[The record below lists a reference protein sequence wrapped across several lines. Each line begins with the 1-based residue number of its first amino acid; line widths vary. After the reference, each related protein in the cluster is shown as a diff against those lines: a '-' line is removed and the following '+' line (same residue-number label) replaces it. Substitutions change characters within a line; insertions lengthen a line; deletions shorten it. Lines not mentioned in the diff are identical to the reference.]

1 MNITCDFSNN
11 GTDCS
16 HVFEGVHISIT
27 IFQAIFALVIFLLAF
42 PLNILLITAMIIYRH
57 LLDKTILVTIS
68 FLISNTVIG
77 IGSSQIFITSML
89 RAWIFGYWG
98 CQVFSFMTVV
108 AKVSRYATVGLVCI
122 ARFIKVFFPHSNQL
136 KLLAGFLTGSWLF
149 AFFAGLLKFF
159 SGSTGFDVSNPG
171 CGFAS
176 NFDTLSDAY
185 RGVFLSL
192 LICITFIGAILPIIL
207 YTIMYFK
214 ARQLRKIVPTTQ
226 PVIATDPQIINSQK
240 RWRRANITYILLVL
254 AFGFFSLV
262 IFAKISAKAIFR
274 KFNASPSVV
283 VGIFFILTDIGEL
296 YILADI
302 VILIIN
308 RDERKVLFKLIKRIY
323 SYFNMHKNTV
333 QQ

>member
-1 MNITCDFSNN
+1 M
-11 GTDCS
+11 
-16 HVFEGVHISIT
+16 HR
-27 IFQAIFALVIFLLAF
+27 LR
-42 PLNILLITAMIIYRH
+42 YR
-57 LLDKTILVTIS
+57 
-68 FLISNTVIG
+68 N
-77 IGSSQIFITSML
+77 
-89 RAWIFGYWG
+89 
-98 CQVFSFMTVV
+98 
-108 AKVSRYATVGLVCI
+108 
-122 ARFIKVFFPHSNQL
+122 
-136 KLLAGFLTGSWLF
+136 LTQ
-149 AFFAGLLKFF
+149 
-159 SGSTGFDVSNPG
+159 ST
-171 CGFAS
+171 
-176 NFDTLSDAY
+176 T
-185 RGVFLSL
+185 R
-192 LICITFIGAILPIIL
+192 ICITFIGAILPIIL

-254 AFGFFSLV
+254 AFGFFSLDLLLL

>member
-1 MNITCDFSNN
+1 MKVIQIKSDRNTPRYASLKVSKFDANPQPGFDTSNPVLPEKNFSKPAKKAKSHDPVRNPARSFN
-11 GTDCS
+11 WLECGKKTLIKRAMHTRPTVAYRDTFALYNFHRCYSSYYPVHYNVLQGKAAPQDCS
-16 HVFEGVHISIT
+16 NHS
-27 IFQAIFALVIFLLAF
+27 A
-42 PLNILLITAMIIYRH
+42 
-57 LLDKTILVTIS
+57 S
-68 FLISNTVIG
+68 
-77 IGSSQIFITSML
+77 
-89 RAWIFGYWG
+89 
-98 CQVFSFMTVV
+98 
-108 AKVSRYATVGLVCI
+108 
-122 ARFIKVFFPHSNQL
+122 HSNRSSDYQL
-136 KLLAGFLTGSWLF
+136 T
-149 AFFAGLLKFF
+149 
-159 SGSTGFDVSNPG
+159 
-171 CGFAS
+171 
-176 NFDTLSDAY
+176 
-185 RGVFLSL
+185 
-192 LICITFIGAILPIIL
+192 
-207 YTIMYFK
+207 
-214 ARQLRKIVPTTQ
+214 
-226 PVIATDPQIINSQK
+226 K